1 MAEIVIIFIWWLYLF
16 GKKLTIGGGGMAKE
30 AIEAIKAAE
39 DKAKETVN
47 DAIQVS
53 KDTFLEAEKKADE
66 EYKHIID
73 LAKTKAKEIKEKA
86 VTDGEEA
93 AKPIIEE
100 GSIRTKALYQ
110 MNQEKLEGAVNII
123 IERVVNSNGDS

>member
-1 MAEIVIIFIWWLYLF
+1 
-16 GKKLTIGGGGMAKE
+16 MAKE

-53 KDTFLEAEKKADE
+53 KDTLLEAEKKADE

-73 LAKTKAKEIKEKA
+73 LAKTKAKEIKGKA